1 MNDPDCLFG
10 PQSYSERARW
20 AEAVMASGGLRS
32 FSDRVAELDT
42 WGLAAVRDLLRDG
55 GSRAPSSLD
64 QIRAGARLA
73 GRELARRAGAT

>member
-1 MNDPDCLFG
+1 
-10 PQSYSERARW
+10 
-20 AEAVMASGGLRS
+20 MAYGGLRS

-64 QIRAGARLA
+64 QIRAGGWLA
-73 GRELARRAGAT
+73 GRELCASRGSDVTALRRQRSGVRSVPGQVTR